1 MNFLERPLK
10 QRGGLHLKSSLLRD
24 FDSVRSGAYL

>member
-10 QRGGLHLKSSLLRD
+10 QRGGLHLKGSLLRN
-24 FDSVRSGAYL
+24 FSQVRSGAYL